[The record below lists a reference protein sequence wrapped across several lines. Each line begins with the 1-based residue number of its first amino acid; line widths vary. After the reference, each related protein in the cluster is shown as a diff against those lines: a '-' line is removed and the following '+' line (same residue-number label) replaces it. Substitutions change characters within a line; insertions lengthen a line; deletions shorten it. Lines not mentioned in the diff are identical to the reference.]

1 MFKKK
6 ILPFS
11 LVIIS
16 IATLVGSGFYWG
28 LKTGRQ
34 TPEIVLAK
42 GVANIGDQAPADFR
56 TFWDA
61 WQTIDDNYLRAEK
74 VDGQTRVYGAIKGL
88 VDSLGDPYTQFF
100 TPDEGKKFEEDV
112 QGNFGGIGAEL
123 GIRKGILTVIA
134 PLKNSPAAAAGIR
147 AGDLIFKVGATSTDG
162 LGIDEAVNFIRG
174 PIDTKVTLNIFREG
188 WDKPKDFTLTRKII
202 EVPTLDFEMKGSYA
216 YVALHGFN
224 DNASKEFY
232 NAIKQAADKNAQGL
246 ILDLRDDPGG
256 FLEVAVDLAGWF
268 LKPGTIVVSEAD
280 KNGPIDTLKA
290 NGSAALVDFPTVVLI
305 NKGSASASEIL
316 AGALRD
322 QRKIKL
328 VGETSFG
335 KGTVQQLKQL
345 RDGSEMKVTIA
356 HWVMPSGAILE
367 NGGIKPDYEVQISDG
382 DIANKKDPQLDRA
395 IEVLKSEI
403 K

>member
-1 MFKKK
+1 MFKRK

-11 LVIIS
+11 LIILS
-16 IATLVGSGFYWG
+16 IAALVGSGFYWG
-28 LKTGRQ
+28 LQTGRQ
-34 TPEIVLAK
+34 TPDVVLAK
-42 GVANIGDQAPADFR
+42 GVANIGDQTPADFR

-61 WQTIDDNYLRAEK
+61 WQAIDDNYLRAEK
-74 VDGQTRVYGAIKGL
+74 VNGQTRVYGAIKGL

-100 TPDEGKKFEEDV
+100 TPDQGKKFEEDV

-123 GIRKGILTVIA
+123 GIRKDILTVIA
-134 PLKNSPAAAAGIR
+134 PLKNSPAAAAGIK

-162 LGIDEAVNFIRG
+162 LSIDQAVHFIRG
-174 PIDTKVTLNIFREG
+174 PENTKVTLNIFREG
-188 WDKPKDFTLTRKII
+188 WDKAKDFTLTRKII
-202 EVPTLDFEMKGSYA
+202 EVPTLDFEMKGPYA
-216 YVALHGFN
+216 YVALHSFN
-224 DNASKEFY
+224 NNASKEFY

-268 LKPGTIVVSEAD
+268 LKPGTIVVSEED
-280 KNGPIDTLKA
+280 KTGPIQTLKA

-305 NKGSASASEIL
+305 NKGSASAAEIL

-335 KGTVQQLKQL
+335 KGTVQQLKTL
-345 RDGSEMKVTIA
+345 RDGSEMKITIA

-367 NGGIKPDYEVQISDG
+367 NGGIKPNYEVQISDD
-382 DIANKKDPQLDRA
+382 DIKNKKDPQLDRA
-395 IEVLKSEI
+395 IEVLKAEI